1 MRPAVPLSVQL
12 LLTFVGLLLGM
23 TWVLMNSANTSLLAN
38 LQTEAQ
44 RTVIVATKAR
54 EQTLTQLFQLRKQ
67 RAVGLL
73 ASVESLCA
81 EPIESRRLAWVDDC
95 VRTMV
100 DDFRRSERALGATLT
115 YGNRRLR
122 RSGEPVGN
130 VAVPPGS
137 LTAVVPKPDGTV
149 EYLMSATR
157 GQTTLTLRYDQQ
169 QVTDLFSDQSSLGR
183 TGEVFLVDHAGQ
195 FLTPARRDSTATSAE
210 RKAEFVQRC
219 EAAIDGSVDVDYRG
233 VKTIESFRPIP
244 ALAGACVVARMDYD
258 ETVAPAQRMRAEL
271 LTRSAW
277 FVVVGVIVS
286 LIAAQWISLPVR
298 RLASSARTLQTGR
311 FDRPLPLAGPSEVRA
326 LGRAFNVMANHLAE
340 LVAKEQAARREA
352 EAANQAKDDFL
363 ARVSH
368 ELRTPLT
375 AVLGWAQMLQSERL
389 PPEQAR
395 HALTVIER
403 SARAQRQ
410 LIEDLLDVSRIVSNR
425 LRIAR
430 EPVQLSSVVDQ
441 ALDAVRPEAAA
452 RKIQIESLLAEPAL
466 VLGDPRRLEQVV
478 WNLAW
483 NAVKFTQASGKVT
496 VKLTRDG
503 GQLVLSVAD
512 TGVGIPS
519 AFLPHVFEWFRQ
531 ADASSRSQAG
541 LGLGLGIVRH
551 LVQLHGGSVRAE
563 SRGEGRGATFVVRLP
578 VYEPAAAA
586 LAPSLKESREEPEPR
601 AVLKDR
607 LTAVRVLVVEDD
619 DDTRELVRATLEH
632 AGAQVEAV
640 ASARDARKEML
651 EETPDVLVSDIRMP
665 AEDGY
670 SLIQSLRTAGVKT
683 PAIALTANARRE
695 DAEDARSA
703 GFQIH
708 LAKPIDAARLVE
720 AVATLHE
727 QRTIH

>member
-23 TWVLMNSANTSLLAN
+23 TWVLMNSANDSLLAN
-38 LQTEAQ
+38 LETEAM
-44 RTVIVATKAR
+44 RTINLATKAR
-54 EQTLTQLFQLRKQ
+54 EQTLTQLFQLRRQ
-67 RAVGLL
+67 RAEGML
-73 ASVESLCA
+73 ASLESLCA
-81 EPIESRRLAWVDDC
+81 EPIGGGRLGWVDDC

-100 DDFRRSERALGATLT
+100 DDFRESERAMGVTLT
-115 YGNRRLR
+115 YGTRRLR
-122 RSGEPVGN
+122 RSGAPVPA
-130 VAVPPGS
+130 VSVPPKS
-137 LTAVVPKPDGTV
+137 LASVVRAPDGEI
-149 EYLMSATR
+149 EYIMTATQGR
-157 GQTTLTLRYDQQ
+157 TTLTQRFDSR
-169 QVTDLFSDQSSLGR
+169 QVADLFDDQTSLGR
-183 TGEVFLVDHAGQ
+183 TGEVFLVDHAGG
-195 FLTPARRDSTATSAE
+195 FLIPARHDNPAPSAE
-210 RKAEFVQRC
+210 RSAELVERC
-219 EAAIDGSVDVDYRG
+219 NTSADAAVVDDYRG
-233 VKTIESFRPIP
+233 IKTIQSFRPIP
-244 ALAGACVVARMDYD
+244 ALDGACVVARMDYA
-258 ETVAPAQRMRAEL
+258 ETIAPAQRMRAEL

-277 FVVVGVIVS
+277 FVVCGVILS

-298 RLASSARTLQTGR
+298 RLALSARTLQTGR

-326 LGRAFNVMANHLAE
+326 LGRAFNTMANHLAE
-340 LVAKEQAARREA
+340 LVAQEQAARREA

-395 HALTVIER
+395 HALAVIER

-430 EPVQLSSVVDQ
+430 EPVPLAAVIDQ

-452 RKIQIESLLAEPAL
+452 RKIQIESVLSDSGL
-466 VLGDPRRLEQVV
+466 VLGDARRLEQVV

-483 NAVKFTQASGKVT
+483 NAVKFSQASGKVT
-496 VKLTRDG
+496 VRLTREG
-503 GQLVLSVAD
+503 GHLVLTVAD

-531 ADASSRSQAG
+531 ADPSARSQAG

-578 VYEPAAAA
+578 IHHPAAPMAA
-586 LAPSLKESREEPEPR
+586 LSAAAGNTAQPF
-601 AVLKDR
+601 ADLKDR
-607 LTAVRVLVVEDD
+607 LSAVRVLVVEDD
-619 DDTRELVRATLEH
+619 EDTRELVRATLEH
-632 AGAQVEAV
+632 AGAQVETV
-640 ASARDARKEML
+640 GSASEARREML
-651 EETPDVLVSDIRMP
+651 EDKPDVLVSDIRMP
-665 AEDGY
+665 VEDGY
-670 SLIQSLRTAGVKT
+670 SLIQSLRTAGVTT

-695 DAEDARSA
+695 DAEAARTA